1 MRIDGHH
8 GPLPEE
14 PTSTPTTPA
23 LPAPLSR
30 GARGPEVR
38 EAQEQLLRAGFTL
51 PRYGAD
57 GQFGGETASAVA
69 RFQQA
74 YGLPQSG
81 RFDAATFAALSR
93 ALPPAPDYDA
103 LFADGLLRGVVAIG
117 YDEVGSHEAEQA
129 DLLKGLWDR
138 GYRHVSDAERQAL
151 GLDDGRY
158 VTRTW
163 QRDGREVRAVLEV
176 VTPDTEDAK
185 GRFAAAL
192 RQQELVLYGG
202 HGRYGSGPDFDD
214 IHSPAGNFVI
224 GRPFEAGHVTLG
236 PEDLPAAPLTRDY
249 QLMFFDG
256 CNTFRY
262 LDDLRTKTP
271 GKTTK
276 NLDVLGST
284 TELYWHVTADNLLA
298 MLDGVTSGD
307 DVEVIKAA
315 LDRVN
320 RAGPDD
326 QRHYFTGDGFEDNVR
341 PR

>member
-1 MRIDGHH
+1 MRIEAHR
-8 GPLPEE
+8 GPVDEALPE
-14 PTSTPTTPA
+14 TAPA
-23 LPAPLSR
+23 AAPLAR
-30 GARGPEVR
+30 GAKGPAVKV
-38 EAQEQLLRAGFTL
+38 AQEQLLRAGFTL

-57 GQFGGETASAVA
+57 GQFGGETAAAVS
-69 RFQQA
+69 RFQKT
-74 YGLPQSG
+74 YGLPQTG
-81 RFDAATFAALSR
+81 RFDAATFKALAT

-103 LFADGLLRGVVAIG
+103 LFADGVLRGVVAIG
-117 YDEVGSHEAEQA
+117 FDEVGSHEAEQA

-138 GYRHVSDAERQAL
+138 GYRHVSDAERAAL
-151 GLDDGRY
+151 GLGDGRY
-158 VTRTW
+158 VTRTQ
-163 QRDGREVRAVLEV
+163 QRDGREVRVLLEV
-176 VTPDTEDAK
+176 VTPDDPRAK
-185 GRFAAAL
+185 ERFATAL

-214 IHSPAGNFVI
+214 IHSTAGNFVI
-224 GRPFEAGHVTLG
+224 GAPFEPGHVTLG
-236 PEDLPAAPLTRDY
+236 PNDLAAAPLTPGY

-262 LDDLRTKTP
+262 LDDLRSAKAP

-320 RAGPDD
+320 RSGPDD
-326 QRHYFTGDGFEDNVR
+326 QRHYFTADGFEDNVR